1 MLYTSLWLQFVQ
13 VWFWFTSLL
22 PILYSFFSFFFSVR
36 LLSVLRGHSFC
47 SSPPQLILN
56 YITFYERMSTV
67 SDLLSWLI
75 MVDLLRVQLICYC
88 LFAFQTQTKTITS
101 GISFRDSVRFD
112 WLYAKPFLIHFTI
125 YVDEVCFYLNQTILI
140 LYIERLFV

>member
-1 MLYTSLWLQFVQ
+1 MASICLSM
-13 VWFWFTSLL
+13 
-22 PILYSFFSFFFSVR
+22 ILVYVSITNIILFFFSFFFSVR

-112 WLYAKPFLIHFTI
+112 WMYAKSFLIHFTI
-125 YVDEVCFYLNQTILI
+125 YIDDVNQ
-140 LYIERLFV
+140 YINVQFVFI

>member
-1 MLYTSLWLQFVQ
+1 M
-13 VWFWFTSLL
+13 
-22 PILYSFFSFFFSVR
+22 ILVYVSITNIILVFFRFFSVR

-125 YVDEVCFYLNQTILI
+125 YIDEVNQ
-140 LYIERLFV
+140 YINVQFVFI